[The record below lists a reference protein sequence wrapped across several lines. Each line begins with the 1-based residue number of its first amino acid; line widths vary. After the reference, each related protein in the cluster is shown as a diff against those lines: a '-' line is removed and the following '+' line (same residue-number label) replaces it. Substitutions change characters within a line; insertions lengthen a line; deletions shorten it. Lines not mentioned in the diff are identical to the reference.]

1 MAATQVD
8 IARRVG
14 LEVSSVNK
22 ILNKAPGTSF
32 KKSTVAMVFRVAR
45 QLGYRLERPTK
56 GWAVSLLK
64 ELFPRDL
71 PSDAI
76 ARARGVSAEQAREV
90 RKILYGNDCEK

>member
-1 MAATQVD
+1 MATQVD
-8 IARRVG
+8 IARRIG
-14 LEVSSVNK
+14 LDCSSVNK
-22 ILNKAPGTSF
+22 ILNRSRGVF
-32 KKSTVAMVFRVAR
+32 KRETIAQVFRVAR

-76 ARARGVSAEQAREV
+76 ARARGVSSEQAREIK
-90 RKILYGNDCEK
+90 KILYGNDCEK